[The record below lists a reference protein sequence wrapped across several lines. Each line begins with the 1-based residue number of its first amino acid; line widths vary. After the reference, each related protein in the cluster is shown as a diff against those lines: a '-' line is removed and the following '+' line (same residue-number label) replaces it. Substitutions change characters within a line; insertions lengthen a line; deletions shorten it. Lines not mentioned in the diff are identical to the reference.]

1 MGARRALPRVM
12 SASWVVMT
20 YRYIGKPSDLPPT
33 QSSEVSSTFQKT
45 LACARA
51 LTLASNPISPP
62 CYSQESPIIEL
73 FTHLSRLPV

>member
-51 LTLASNPISPP
+51 LTLASYPISPP

-73 FTHLSRLPV
+73 FTHLSTG